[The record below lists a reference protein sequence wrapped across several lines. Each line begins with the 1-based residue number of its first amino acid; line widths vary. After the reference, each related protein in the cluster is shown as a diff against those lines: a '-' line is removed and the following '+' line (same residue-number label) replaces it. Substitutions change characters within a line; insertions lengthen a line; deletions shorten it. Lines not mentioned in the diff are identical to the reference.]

1 MIGIIDY
8 QRSNLYS
15 IGRAL
20 DHIGAPYRFV
30 STKNELKNIS
40 RIILPG
46 VGSFGDAMNNLIKSG
61 LAEAL
66 HSASKENTPILG
78 ICLGMHLMAE
88 MGEEAGS
95 HPGLGLIPGSVQKL
109 PQQPGLRIPNMGW
122 RKIKFQQNSNS
133 PYNSEMFYFLHSY
146 TFIPKDKSHIEATLD
161 WNGHPAPA
169 IIRYKNIMGVQF
181 HPEKSGQTGLNFIVN
196 ALSLA

>member
-20 DHIGAPYRFV
+20 DQIGAPYRFV

-40 RIILPG
+40 HIILPG
-46 VGSFGDAMNNLIKSG
+46 VGSFGDAMSNLIKSG

-66 HSASKENTPILG
+66 HFASKENTPILG

-88 MGEEAGS
+88 IGEEAGS
-95 HPGLGLIPGSVQKL
+95 HPGLSLIPGAVRKL
-109 PQQPGLRIPNMGW
+109 PQKQALRIPNMGW
-122 RKIKFQQNSNS
+122 RKIKFQQTINS
-133 PYNSEMFYFLHSY
+133 PYNGEMFYFLHSY
-146 TFIPKDKSHIEATLD
+146 TFIPKDKTHIEATLD
-161 WNGHPAPA
+161 WDGYAAPA
-169 IIRYKNIMGVQF
+169 IIRHKNITGVQF
-181 HPEKSGQTGLNFIVN
+181 HPEKSGQIGLNFIVH
-196 ALSLA
+196 ALNLA